1 MVKTVTMTCMTTK
14 QKFEVDDPEVV
25 QLRNGRFAYRVECP
39 WKGKNDRVL
48 TAYKFCSARD
58 FEQYMARASGDELEV
73 PETSKS
79 GTESEHCAE
88 SERGDEEV
96 EEAEL

>member
-1 MVKTVTMTCMTTK
+1 MTCMTTK

-39 WKGKNDRVL
+39 WKGKNERLL

-58 FEQYMARASGDELEV
+58 FEQYMSRASGDELEV
-73 PETSKS
+73 PRPGS
-79 GTESEHCAE
+79 ESEHEAE
-88 SERGDEEV
+88 SEHEVEEV
-96 EEAEL
+96 EL